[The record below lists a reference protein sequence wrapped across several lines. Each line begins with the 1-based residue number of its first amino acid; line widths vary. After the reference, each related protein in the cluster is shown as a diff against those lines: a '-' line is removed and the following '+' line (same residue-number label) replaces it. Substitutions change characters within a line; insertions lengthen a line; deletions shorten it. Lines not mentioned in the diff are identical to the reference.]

1 MRKLIKEEFERNKT
15 LGLMPCSTLEEW
27 NETCE
32 TLTPYDEPESDT
44 ANPLLSLIYAP
55 DEKTGAPK
63 GDVVLYLSPKTDPR
77 IKEFIQANLLSPVPV
92 TPSSGLDDD
101 TIMKYIK
108 DKDETVDSYA
118 NRISSMMK
126 ELHQVKETQK
136 VE

>member
-1 MRKLIKEEFERNKT
+1 MRKLSKEQFDRNKA
-15 LGLMPCSTLEEW
+15 LGLMPCATLKEW
-27 NETCE
+27 NDTCE
-32 TLTPYDEPESDT
+32 TLTPYDEPESAT

-55 DEKTGAPK
+55 DEMTGAPK
-63 GDVVLYLSPKTDPR
+63 GDVILYLSPKTDPR

-126 ELHQVKETQK
+126 ELHQVKETK
-136 VE
+136 DLK